1 MTGSPGFTDI
11 PPLRRNRRR
20 LPGSAGVLR
29 LVFVICA
36 IFGAAQWI
44 VPAGARLVLNAG
56 QVYPSDEPFSLWDP
70 IAEFPVMSVPAWLTV
85 GTGLVGMGAALAY
98 FAVRGRAAAA
108 DAAYVSLVSL
118 LVFGLFPWAIAAFD
132 VDPTGIVHT
141 PGPDGYPIG
150 WHWLATPL
158 SLVVLIVGIVVFVRG
173 RDLGRRRPA

>member
-1 MTGSPGFTDI
+1 MTGAPGFTDI

-20 LPGSAGVLR
+20 LPV
-29 LVFVICA
+29 VFVIAA
-36 IFGAAQWI
+36 IFAAAQWI

-56 QVYPSDEPFSLWDP
+56 QVYPTDEPFSLWDP
-70 IAEFPVMSVPAWLTV
+70 IAASAVMSVPAWLTIA
-85 GTGLVGMGAALAY
+85 TGLIGMGAALAY

-132 VDPTGIVHT
+132 VDGTGIVHT

-150 WHWLATPL
+150 WHWLASPL

-173 RDLGRRRPA
+173 RDLGRKKTA